1 MIWKRRKETMIKLE
15 VSTHSGDIDIVSVE
29 EYDPEAM
36 AQKLNDDEVHSIL
49 IGDNIYSRID
59 VRNIKLI
66 VETTE

>member
-1 MIWKRRKETMIKLE
+1 MIKLE